1 MNKFDAFPK
10 IFLFFIGSK
19 LIEIVM
25 IFGFRHARKKVHTLL
40 LFFVKMIQEVSHFF
54 LVKVSVRALLD
65 KVAGN
70 DLVLLAAKSIGHFF
84 LFF

>member
-1 MNKFDAFPK
+1 MHEFDTGPK
-10 IFLFFIGSK
+10 IFLFFICSK
-19 LIEIVM
+19 LIEVVM
-25 IFGFRHARKKVHTLL
+25 ISGFRHACKQVHKFL
-40 LFFVKMIQEVSHFF
+40 LFFVQMIQDVSHFF
-54 LVKVSVRALLD
+54 LVKVSVSALLD